1 MRQSGNEVSHLFSV
15 TLRPIG
21 QGKHVVDD
29 IQASRLDQVERFMQQ
44 PILASPSV
52 GKDEVEVFIAKGAQ
66 IIIAVDANN
75 F

>member
-1 MRQSGNEVSHLFSV
+1 M
-15 TLRPIG
+15 G

-29 IQASRLDQVERFMQQ
+29 IQASRVEQGECFMKQA
-44 PILASPSV
+44 ILACPSV